1 MDALHWLP
9 FVSTTI
15 TVLFAAAV
23 FSRYFQRHRRPHLLL
38 WGIGLTLYALGT
50 FAEAYLA
57 VSWSPVLLRLW
68 YLAGAMLTA
77 AWLGQG
83 TVYLLIRKPGVA
95 NILTGVLLVASML
108 AAAAVFLAP
117 VHAAA
122 FQAGV
127 PVSSQY
133 KAVLDRTGPMIL
145 LTILLNIYGTL
156 TLVGGALWSAWLF
169 FRKRV
174 LLNRVAGNV
183 LIAAGAL
190 LPASAGTFI
199 QLGLGDWL
207 YVSELLG
214 AALMFLGF
222 WFATQPQP
230 ADKPVAAAQAA

>member
-1 MDALHWLP
+1 MDGLRWLP
-9 FVSTTI
+9 FVSTII
-15 TVLFAAAV
+15 TLAFAAAV
-23 FSRYFQRHRRPHLLL
+23 FSRYFQRHRRPHLLM

-50 FAEAYLA
+50 FSEAYLA
-57 VSWSPVLLRLW
+57 LSWSAVLLRLW

-83 TVYLLIRKPGVA
+83 TVYLLMRKPGAA
-95 NILTGVLLVASML
+95 NTLTGVLLVASVL

-117 VHAAA
+117 VHATS
-122 FQAGV
+122 FQVGV
-127 PVSSQY
+127 PISSQY
-133 KAVLDRTGPMIL
+133 KALLDRTGPMIL

-174 LLNRVAGNV
+174 LLNRVVGNV
-183 LIAAGAL
+183 FIAAGAL

-199 QLGLGDWL
+199 RLGMGDWL

-214 AALMFLGF
+214 AALMFFGF

-230 ADKPVAAAQAA
+230 ADNPVIAAQPA

>member
-1 MDALHWLP
+1 M
-9 FVSTTI
+9 
-15 TVLFAAAV
+15 FAAAV
-23 FSRYFQRHRRPHLLL
+23 FNRYFQRHRRPHLLL
-38 WGIGLTLYALGT
+38 WGIGLTLYAVGT

-57 VSWSPVLLRLW
+57 VSWSPLLLRLW

-95 NILTGVLLVASML
+95 NFLTGVLATDS
-108 AAAAVFLAP
+108 VFLAP
-117 VHAAA
+117 VHATA

-133 KAVLDRTGPMIL
+133 QAILNRTGPMIL
-145 LTILLNIYGTL
+145 LTILLNLYGTL

-174 LLNRVAGNV
+174 LLNRVVGNV
-183 LIAAGAL
+183 IIAAGAI
-190 LPASAGTFI
+190 LPASAGTCI
-199 QLGLGDWL
+199 RLGLGDWL

-222 WFATQPQP
+222 WFATQTQP

>member
-1 MDALHWLP
+1 
-9 FVSTTI
+9 
-15 TVLFAAAV
+15 
-23 FSRYFQRHRRPHLLL
+23 
-38 WGIGLTLYALGT
+38 
-50 FAEAYLA
+50 
-57 VSWSPVLLRLW
+57 
-68 YLAGAMLTA
+68 MLTA

-95 NILTGVLLVASML
+95 NILTGVLLVASVL

-117 VHAAA
+117 VHPAA

-133 KAVLDRTGPMIL
+133 RLVLDRTGPMIL

-174 LLNRVAGNV
+174 LLNRVLGNV

-199 QLGLGDWL
+199 RLGLGDWL

-230 ADKPVAAAQAA
+230 ADKRLPAAQAA